1 MILVQT
7 ALFFVLG
14 FLSAAFLA
22 LLVAPSIWRRA
33 VALTKRRIEG
43 SLPLSM
49 DEIRADKDRVR
60 AEFAVSTR
68 QLEMKI
74 KTLRETSAAQKIELG
89 RNAEELARL
98 NAELESTESA
108 RVELAKQFDELQV
121 RSTSF
126 DETVASLSSQ
136 IETLMVRLE
145 EQQDENRRLG
155 HMFDEAS
162 FTASSRQIELVSRES
177 KIAKLSDDVAALKAE
192 RKELQAKLREAEA
205 ERKAAEMSIRDDK
218 KKSAALERKMEQ
230 MTTAVADSEEKL
242 ERRTQEVARLR
253 EELKTR
259 MSAPPSNTDTV
270 SLLAA
275 QQKLEERL
283 TRLTREN
290 KKLRTALEATRNP
303 DQTDQDRV
311 RENAALRDRIGALAA
326 EVVNLTA
333 TIEGPASPINAA
345 LEKQAKAGKS
355 GQPSLAD
362 RIMALREEA
371 SAGKG

>member
-230 MTTAVADSEEKL
+230 MATAVADSEEKL